1 MKTFTVEW
9 TLTVSRTVEAGSPEE
24 AAAITSS
31 MGDMQFEDYEF
42 GDDYRVT
49 AAGAKRAK
57 KISMGIA
64 DDWDFVT
71 RTKFSDGA

>member
-1 MKTFTVEW
+1 MKTYIVEW

-24 AAAITSS
+24 AAAITADRWE
-31 MGDMQFEDYEF
+31 GDMQDAEF

-57 KISMGIA
+57 KVSMA
-64 DDWDFVT
+64 AAQDWDF
-71 RTKFSDGA
+71 FPNQEGA

>member
-1 MKTFTVEW
+1 MKTYTVEW

-24 AAAITSS
+24 AAAITADR
-31 MGDMQFEDYEF
+31 GDMQWEDAEF

-57 KISMGIA
+57 KVSMA
-64 DDWDFVT
+64 AAQDWDF
-71 RTKFSDGA
+71 FPNQEGA

>member
-1 MKTFTVEW
+1 MKTYTVEW

-24 AAAITSS
+24 AAAWASDL
-31 MGDMQFEDYEF
+31 GDMQFEDAEF

-57 KISMGIA
+57 RISMDVA
-64 DDWDFVT
+64 RDWDFFRPVVG
-71 RTKFSDGA
+71 R